1 MKYTF
6 HIVDVFSSTPF
17 GGNQLAVL
25 PDAAGIST
33 FAVHDAHRGRTRLAA
48 SSFERCEGR
57 GGYPSDAATLV

>member
-25 PDAAGIST
+25 PEAAGIST
-33 FAVHDAHRGRTRLAA
+33 
-48 SSFERCEGR
+48 EGQR
-57 GGYPSDAATLV
+57 SEPSVLSLGSRSPKARRYPYQRR